1 MALRVVSPPEP
12 AEGESVAGLITLAQ
26 AKAQCRVDA
35 DDDDDL
41 LSALILAASGLVEAN
56 VQRRYLPQTLAW
68 VLQAWGAHM
77 VLPVA
82 PGGDCTG
89 VTITDV
95 TYVDENGTQQTLDPS
110 IYWARPHGDTLKV
123 VLQWYQIWPWLGD
136 GPERVVVNFQ
146 INQKSAPTPAAQ
158 HACRLLVSHWYNNPD
173 AVVGV
178 DNRDSSTP
186 MPLGVEAL
194 LSPERWS

>member
-1 MALRVVSPPEP
+1 MALRVVTPPSP

-26 AKAQCRVDA
+26 AKAQLRVDF

-41 LSALILAASGLVEAN
+41 INGMIAAATDQVQAN
-56 VQRRYLPQTLAW
+56 TQRRYLPQSLAW
-68 VLQAWGAHM
+68 VLQDWGDHM

-82 PGGDCTG
+82 PGGDSSGVEITG
-89 VTITDV
+89 V
-95 TYVDENGTQQTLDPS
+95 TYVDENGDTQTLDPS
-110 IYWARPHGDTLKV
+110 IYWAKPHGDTMKL
-123 VLQWYQIWPWLGD
+123 VLRWYQIWPWLGD
-136 GPERVVVNFQ
+136 GPDRVVIAFD
-146 INQKSAPTPAAQ
+146 INDQSEVSFSAKTATKM
-158 HACRLLVSHWYNNPD
+158 LVSHYYQHRE

-186 MPLGVEAL
+186 LPLGVEAL